1 MSFAYSPSFRGINN
15 IADLYL
21 RIVGY
26 PYPSRRV
33 EAEIV
38 FDLLRAKPNEKI
50 LDVGCGEGIFTNY
63 LAKSNKNIYGLD
75 LSKRDLSIAKQSAR
89 QLGVRVKYV
98 RSDAAKMPFAGS
110 SFDKVFSI
118 STIEHIG
125 DDRSTFNEI
134 HRVLR
139 PGGTLVF
146 SVPLSANPGLACWAV
161 SWNQTIKNLLTN
173 SVIASSSSVSE
184 YARKID
190 KKFNHK
196 RRYTLESIRDI
207 LRATGF
213 EVINIRYNPML
224 FGRIIHNLI
233 HTFRIFEWEK
243 DMKSGYKFKNR
254 LFLGLIFPL
263 FIVLYEVDRI
273 FGNLVQIE
281 GFNII
286 VQARK

>member
-1 MSFAYSPSFRGINN
+1 
-15 IADLYL
+15 
-21 RIVGY
+21 
-26 PYPSRRV
+26 
-33 EAEIV
+33 
-38 FDLLRAKPNEKI
+38 
-50 LDVGCGEGIFTNY
+50 
-63 LAKSNKNIYGLD
+63 
-75 LSKRDLSIAKQSAR
+75 
-89 QLGVRVKYV
+89 
-98 RSDAAKMPFAGS
+98 MPFARS

-125 DDRSTFNEI
+125 DDQSTFKEI
-134 HRVLR
+134 YRVLR

-146 SVPLSANPGLACWAV
+146 SVPLDTNPELACWAV

-224 FGRIIHNLI
+224 FGLIVHNLI

-263 FIVLYEVDRI
+263 FIVLYEIDRI
-273 FGNLVQIE
+273 LGNLVQFR

-286 VQARK
+286 VKARK